1 MLKEKVGVIYN
12 LLLLTEK
19 LSLLE
24 GVFKL
29 MNEMEEQVISLSE
42 IFEALKKRWIM
53 IVAITLAATL
63 ISGLVSFF
71 VIDPVYEAS
80 TKLFIGKEES
90 DDTAYNSSDINMYQQ
105 LLQTYAQAIK
115 TKDLASRAIGT
126 LSYDLEPST
135 VISNLT
141 VTPIT
146 STQILEIKYKS
157 KDPKEA
163 KDILKNVTDE
173 FIVTAKELVPNGN
186 VRVIEEVELPESP
199 VSPNKTMNIAI
210 AFLLGLMVSVG
221 LVFLL
226 EYLDN
231 TYKNKE
237 QLEKELDIPVLGT
250 IPDIDMV

>member
-1 MLKEKVGVIYN
+1 
-12 LLLLTEK
+12 
-19 LSLLE
+19 
-24 GVFKL
+24 

-42 IFEALKKRWIM
+42 IFEALKKRWVM
-53 IVAITLAATL
+53 IVAITLIATL

-71 VIDPVYEAS
+71 VIDPVYETS
-80 TKLFIGKEES
+80 TKVFIGKEES
-90 DDTAYNSSDINMYQQ
+90 DDVAYNSSDINMYQQ

-115 TKDLASRAIGT
+115 TKDLSSRAIDS

-141 VTPIT
+141 VNPIT

-163 KDILKNVTDE
+163 KDVLKNVTKE

-186 VRVIEEVELPESP
+186 VRVIEEVELPENP
-199 VSPNKTMNIAI
+199 VSPNKKMNIAI

-237 QLEKELDIPVLGT
+237 QLEKELDIPVLGA
-250 IPDIDMV
+250 IPDVDMV

>member
-1 MLKEKVGVIYN
+1 
-12 LLLLTEK
+12 
-19 LSLLE
+19 
-24 GVFKL
+24 

-53 IVAITLAATL
+53 IVAITLTATI
-63 ISGLVSFF
+63 ISGVISFF

-80 TKLFIGKEES
+80 TKVFIGKEES
-90 DDTAYNSSDINMYQQ
+90 DDAAYNSSDINMYQQ

-115 TKDLASRAIGT
+115 TKDLVNRAISE
-126 LSYDLEPST
+126 LSYDELEASS
-135 VISNLT
+135 VVDALT
-141 VTPIT
+141 VNPIS

-157 KDPKEA
+157 KDAEEA
-163 KDILKNVTDE
+163 KDVLKGITDE

-186 VRVIEEVELPESP
+186 VRVIEEVELPQNP
-199 VSPNKTMNIAI
+199 VSPNKKMNIAI
-210 AFLLGLMVSVG
+210 AFLVGLMVSVG

-237 QLEKELDIPVLGT
+237 QLEKDLGIPVLGA
-250 IPDIDMV
+250 IPDVENL

>member
-1 MLKEKVGVIYN
+1 
-12 LLLLTEK
+12 
-19 LSLLE
+19 
-24 GVFKL
+24 

-53 IVAITLAATL
+53 IVAITVVATL
-63 ISGLVSFF
+63 ISGVLSFF

-80 TKLFIGKEES
+80 TKVFIGKEES
-90 DDTAYNSSDINMYQQ
+90 DDVAYNSSDINMYQQ

-115 TKDLASRAIGT
+115 TKDLASRALDD

-141 VTPIT
+141 VNPIT

-163 KDILKNVTDE
+163 KEVLKNVTDE
-173 FIVTAKELVPNGN
+173 FIVTAKDLVPNGN

-221 LVFLL
+221 LVFLI

-231 TYKNKE
+231 TYKSKE

-250 IPDIDMV
+250 IPDVDML

>member
-1 MLKEKVGVIYN
+1 
-12 LLLLTEK
+12 
-19 LSLLE
+19 
-24 GVFKL
+24 

-53 IVAITLAATL
+53 IVAITLTAT
-63 ISGLVSFF
+63 IIAGVISFF

-80 TKLFIGKEES
+80 TKVFIGKDES
-90 DDTAYNSSDINMYQQ
+90 DDAAYNSSDINMYQQ

-115 TKDLASRAIGT
+115 TKDLVNRAISG
-126 LSYDLEPST
+126 LNYDELEVADVVNS
-135 VISNLT
+135 LT
-141 VTPIT
+141 VNPIT
-146 STQILEIKYKS
+146 STQILEIKYNS
-157 KDPKEA
+157 KGPKEA
-163 KDILKNVTDE
+163 KDVLKNVTDE

-186 VRVIEEVELPESP
+186 VRIIEEVELPEKP
-199 VSPNKTMNIAI
+199 VSPNKKMNIAI

-237 QLEKELDIPVLGT
+237 QLEKDLGIRVLGA
-250 IPDIDMV
+250 IPDVENL

>member
-1 MLKEKVGVIYN
+1 M
-12 LLLLTEK
+12 
-19 LSLLE
+19 
-24 GVFKL
+24 
-29 MNEMEEQVISLSE
+29 
-42 IFEALKKRWIM
+42 
-53 IVAITLAATL
+53 
-63 ISGLVSFF
+63 
-71 VIDPVYEAS
+71 
-80 TKLFIGKEES
+80 
-90 DDTAYNSSDINMYQQ
+90 
-105 LLQTYAQAIK
+105 
-115 TKDLASRAIGT
+115 ASRAIGT

-141 VTPIT
+141 VNPIS

-157 KDPKEA
+157 KDPQEA
-163 KDILKNVTDE
+163 KDVLKNVTDE